1 MIWTLD
7 HIASYIARTKLGQIA
22 TQKHFSKK
30 SFDRL
35 TALYSK
41 STRIAKSCWLRRTG
55 QKPLNPVHQSFPLP
69 MVSATQEPG
78 YYETCFCILISMHGQ
93 PKGENLL

>member
-22 TQKHFSKK
+22 TLKYFGKT

-41 STRIAKSCWLRRTG
+41 STRIAKVVGS
-55 QKPLNPVHQSFPLP
+55 
-69 MVSATQEPG
+69 
-78 YYETCFCILISMHGQ
+78 
-93 PKGENLL
+93 